1 MQAMR
6 SRRCRMHPKWQL
18 GSPASDRTWLG
29 LHANLSKYVLI
40 IFCTFLWIDSS
51 RPLIYWCCCS
61 TEIRKP
67 SLSTGHSPFSSA
79 KSMYLLLSL
88 KKFSPLWFSFVW
100 HYHVANAM
108 ELCCKQ
114 CVSITISFRLAL
126 WCSENATYK
135 LPEFLTQ
142 HVKSSC
148 HQRRG
153 AKVSHVM
160 ETLGTSP
167 RLNDVSCR
175 APVNKSVE
183 WVL

>member
-6 SRRCRMHPKWQL
+6 LRRCRMHPKWQL

-79 KSMYLLLSL
+79 ASIYLLLSL
-88 KKFSPLWFSFVW
+88 NIFSPLWFSFVW

-114 CVSITISFRLAL
+114 CVSITISFRLGTL
-126 WCSENATYK
+126 MFWKRNIQTSRVPDSTREV
-135 LPEFLTQ
+135 L
-142 HVKSSC
+142 HG

-153 AKVSHVM
+153 AKVSQVM
-160 ETLGTSP
+160 ETLGHFTSSQWCQ
-167 RLNDVSCR
+167 L
-175 APVNKSVE
+175 
-183 WVL
+183 

>member
-79 KSMYLLLSL
+79 ASIYLLLSL
-88 KKFSPLWFSFVW
+88 NIFSPLWFSFVW

-114 CVSITISFRLAL
+114 CVSITKYHFVWHFDVL
-126 WCSENATYK
+126 K
-135 LPEFLTQ
+135 TQ
-142 HVKSSC
+142 HTNFQSSWLNTW
-148 HQRRG
+148 
-153 AKVSHVM
+153 SLHVTNAEVPKYPM
-160 ETLGTSP
+160 WWKL
-167 RLNDVSCR
+167 
-175 APVNKSVE
+175 
-183 WVL
+183 